1 MAGQRTNRALEIAR
15 PSLRM
20 AGSLRLRRPI
30 RESRVDEPR
39 LYLKRSYKLGEEG
52 VMEESETYV
61 CAACGEEIESP
72 TPTGAIVPYLITGG
86 RLGDRRLYACSD
98 PCFADVVTQ
107 IQLGTGDKLGL

>member
-1 MAGQRTNRALEIAR
+1 
-15 PSLRM
+15 M

-39 LYLKRSYKLGEEG
+39 LCLKRSYKLGEEG

-72 TPTGAIVPYLITGG
+72 TPAGNW
-86 RLGDRRLYACSD
+86 
-98 PCFADVVTQ
+98 
-107 IQLGTGDKLGL
+107 